1 MRNHNHD
8 PATSERRLYPIWKH
22 SRSLLPRA
30 AHKKFIRIGDTLI
43 LGPIISTALICF
55 SYGNNMVNLH
65 RVRGALSTMERN
77 HLAGIGFVQNA
88 RGNMSIA
95 GISDILQIS
104 AQNIISGSGV
114 AAKSL
119 AMKPCAK
126 QFRADPQNDNRL
138 SVLLQIVTVARIAH
152 FPLHSRLPK
161 AHLARQKRQLSTFQ
175 QYMSHVLQCAITHTI
190 PSLIVKNNPS

>member
-1 MRNHNHD
+1 MVMLLNTNL
-8 PATSERRLYPIWKH
+8 PADVCAIITMTRQPVSGVFIRFGSIRGAFYREQHIRI
-22 SRSLLPRA
+22 
-30 AHKKFIRIGDTLI
+30 IRIGDTLI
-43 LGPIISTALICF
+43 LGPMISTALICF

-77 HLAGIGFVQNA
+77 HLAGIGIVQNA

-126 QFRADPQNDNRL
+126 QFRAIRRMIIGCL
-138 SVLLQIVTVARIAH
+138 SCYR
-152 FPLHSRLPK
+152 
-161 AHLARQKRQLSTFQ
+161 
-175 QYMSHVLQCAITHTI
+175 
-190 PSLIVKNNPS
+190 